1 MEDVMIRYAK
11 CCNPLPGDEIVGFI
25 TRGQGVTIHTSDCP
39 FVAESDPER
48 RIDVTWVKGKSAALP
63 VRLRVLCMD
72 EKGILATM
80 TLAITKAEANIVSA
94 QIKSTVDKRGEN
106 IFELNVTDLTHLNK
120 VINALMKVKGVA
132 KVERIKS

>member
-1 MEDVMIRYAK
+1 MIRYAK

-25 TRGQGVTIHTSDCP
+25 TRGQGVTIHTADCP

-48 RIDVTWVKGKSAALP
+48 RIDVTWAKGKSAALP
-63 VRLRVLCMD
+63 VRLRVFCMD
-72 EKGILATM
+72 EKGILANM
-80 TLAITKAEANIVSA
+80 TLAITNAEANIVSA

-120 VINALMKVKGVA
+120 VVNSLMKVKGVM
-132 KVERIKS
+132 KVERVKS